1 MYINKTDREKL
12 KYFFKRYIY
21 IGKKYLILLI
31 GLIFIGSLVGNI
43 SPYLYGI
50 ILDSIT
56 SGDMDL
62 LVKVIFIYFFITLFT
77 NLLSMFEGYVGQVAN
92 FRLSKNAQTELFDK
106 MIRMRIPAYSKY
118 EVGELISRLNG
129 DADSIVSFGINLI
142 TSILHIAVNIIV
154 SVYFVITIS
163 IRLSTVAIFY
173 IPTTFL
179 VTYFSRKYYK
189 ELAEKRKKFGDK
201 YFSFQNEVFSNNI
214 GIKSFQLENKTNHK
228 YMSFIDKEFRLLKRS
243 IYLGNIIQLANS
255 LITVV
260 SSLYIIYLSAILIN
274 DGILTIGLMVSF
286 NTYINKLFS
295 SISQVFSINVS
306 LQGVMVSINRIIKV
320 MSEDSEPDN
329 KLIFEEHG
337 NPTLECIDI
346 TFSYGDEQ
354 ENVLRDM
361 KMSIDK
367 FGLYSIVGSNGC
379 GKSTLAKLLIKL
391 YDVESG
397 HIYING
403 ADYFG
408 LPYNFIRSYITYVQK
423 EEFFF
428 NDTIINNLR
437 LANELLKEED
447 IERMCKKVGLDEFIN
462 TLPDGYGTIIGE
474 SGSTL
479 SSGQKQKLSI
489 ARAFLRDTPIYVF
502 DEITANLDGKA
513 EREVMEIMKEYSK
526 SSIILFISHKISSIV
541 SSDKIF
547 VIEDGRVVDSGEH
560 DHLLKSSYIYK
571 ELFKSIEVDM
581 HLRGVEKIGE

>member
-1 MYINKTDREKL
+1 
-12 KYFFKRYIY
+12 
-21 IGKKYLILLI
+21 
-31 GLIFIGSLVGNI
+31 
-43 SPYLYGI
+43 
-50 ILDSIT
+50 
-56 SGDMDL
+56 
-62 LVKVIFIYFFITLFT
+62 
-77 NLLSMFEGYVGQVAN
+77 
-92 FRLSKNAQTELFDK
+92 
-106 MIRMRIPAYSKY
+106 
-118 EVGELISRLNG
+118 
-129 DADSIVSFGINLI
+129 
-142 TSILHIAVNIIV
+142 
-154 SVYFVITIS
+154 
-163 IRLSTVAIFY
+163 
-173 IPTTFL
+173 
-179 VTYFSRKYYK
+179 
-189 ELAEKRKKFGDK
+189 
-201 YFSFQNEVFSNNI
+201 
-214 GIKSFQLENKTNHK
+214 
-228 YMSFIDKEFRLLKRS
+228 
-243 IYLGNIIQLANS
+243 
-255 LITVV
+255 
-260 SSLYIIYLSAILIN
+260 
-274 DGILTIGLMVSF
+274 
-286 NTYINKLFS
+286 
-295 SISQVFSINVS
+295 
-306 LQGVMVSINRIIKV
+306 MVSINRIIKV

-526 SSIILFISHKISSIV
+526 SSIILFISC
-541 SSDKIF
+541 
-547 VIEDGRVVDSGEH
+547 G
-560 DHLLKSSYIYK
+560 
-571 ELFKSIEVDM
+571 
-581 HLRGVEKIGE
+581 